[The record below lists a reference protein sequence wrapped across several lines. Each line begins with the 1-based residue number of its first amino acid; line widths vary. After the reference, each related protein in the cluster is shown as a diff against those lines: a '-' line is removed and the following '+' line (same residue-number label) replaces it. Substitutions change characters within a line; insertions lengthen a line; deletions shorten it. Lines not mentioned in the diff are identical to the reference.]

1 MPLIHVQDI
10 CHTHFETLPCLKEF
24 WVGANESPYLDCFQR
39 VLKEEEQNLLTG
51 QTKLHVSLGG
61 RFRSAFDGVS
71 LSKHLPDLR
80 WFGTKYAIRKRK
92 PTEFE
97 LACDKFRERF
107 EYTALHDEE
116 TIELV
121 SRDPEMQ
128 VILWKIEESENEG
141 FMYESAE

>member
-1 MPLIHVQDI
+1 M
-10 CHTHFETLPCLKEF
+10 
-24 WVGANESPYLDCFQR
+24 
-39 VLKEEEQNLLTG
+39 LTG